1 MSHSGLIAYSCVVFN
16 KCHGMSSLSHRN
28 LFHLVVHG
36 KSEKILPVYLH
47 LLEQDLKW
55 MNKNYRKVL
64 KDLCN
69 VIEENLDYI
78 EKKSQ
83 TDAKHSLSQISGG
96 SLVSCFFSIKE
107 NSNNGRVNLLRVNED
122 GLARTCSTASF
133 SLCVWLRPIEA
144 TDSAVLLP
152 LDM

>member
-1 MSHSGLIAYSCVVFN
+1 
-16 KCHGMSSLSHRN
+16 MSSFSHRN
-28 LFHLVVHG
+28 LLNLVVHG
-36 KSEKILPVYLH
+36 KNEKILPVYLH
-47 LLEQDLKW
+47 LLDQDIKW

-83 TDAKHSLSQISGG
+83 SESKTSLSQISGG
-96 SLVSCFFSIKE
+96 SFVNCYFSIKDT
-107 NSNNGRVNLLRVNED
+107 SSNGRVNVLRVSEE
-122 GLARTCSTASF
+122 GVTRSCPTASF

-144 TDSAVLLP
+144 KDSSVLLP